1 MAEVTMKQLL
11 EAGVHFGHQTRR
23 WDPKMRPYIYGERNG
38 IHIIDLR
45 QTVDQIA
52 KAQAVTRDVVAEGG
66 TVLFVGTKKQAQ
78 DAVEQQAK
86 RAGQPYV
93 NYRWLGGMLTNFRTI
108 QQRVFYMR
116 ELRRMEE
123 TGEINRLPK
132 KERLSLRREL
142 EKLESNLGGV
152 STLERLPDLVFIID
166 VNTET
171 TAVKE
176 ADRLGI
182 PIIALVDS
190 NSDPDAI
197 DYVIPGNDD
206 AIRAAD
212 LIAAAIADAAIEGK
226 EIASK
231 KKPAKPEPE
240 EV

>member
-1 MAEVTMKQLL
+1 MKQLL

-23 WDPKMRPYIYGERNG
+23 WDPKMRPYIYGDRNG

-52 KAQAVTRDVVAEGG
+52 KAQDVVRDTVAEGG

-78 DAVEQQAK
+78 EAIEEQAK

-93 NYRWLGGMLTNFRTI
+93 TYRWLGGMLTNFRTI

-123 TGEINRLPK
+123 TGEINSLPK

-142 EKLESNLGGV
+142 EKLEANLGGIAG
-152 STLERLPDLVFIID
+152 LDRLPELVFIID
-166 VNTET
+166 VNTEA

-206 AIRAAD
+206 AIRASD
-212 LIAAAIADAAIEGK
+212 LIAGAIADAAVEGR

-231 KKPAKPEPE
+231 KKPAKPESDDS
-240 EV
+240 